1 MNITDHDKLLN
12 AEEALQLIDQ
22 MKYTEGRDVEEFD
35 VLLDFL
41 YEECQTDETVF
52 FSLVDLAMC
61 WDVLDK
67 RFDKLSSLFH
77 GKSHFVEYLYFFIEK
92 NREYTDEEFIN
103 YDIIEQMKMW
113 NKQYSSLTYSISTE
127 HTS

>member
-1 MNITDHDKLLN
+1 MNITDHDKLHN

-61 WDVLDK
+61 WDPTVL
-67 RFDKLSSLFH
+67 LFRC
-77 GKSHFVEYLYFFIEK
+77 SR
-92 NREYTDEEFIN
+92 NR
-103 YDIIEQMKMW
+103 
-113 NKQYSSLTYSISTE
+113 
-127 HTS
+127 

>member
-61 WDVLDK
+61 WDVLEK
-67 RFDKLSSLFH
+67 RFDKLRSLFH

-113 NKQYSSLTYSISTE
+113 NKQYHSGAE
-127 HTS
+127 HNVFE

>member
-67 RFDKLSSLFH
+67 RFDKLNSLFH
-77 GKSHFVEYLYFFIEK
+77 DKSHFVEYLYFFIEK

-103 YDIIEQMKMW
+103 YDIIEQMKIW
-113 NKQYSSLTYSISTE
+113 NKQYHSGAE
-127 HTS
+127 HNAFE